1 VVFIILISEQ
11 VTRPCDSVMKKPRIL
26 FITHAYYNRGGVE
39 EHIKT
44 LAQVLSDFEIGI
56 LSPVLTG
63 FGVQHYQLIY
73 KNIPLLMFQGPE
85 LSWPMP
91 PFQEKNA
98 DRALKESIRQFKPD
112 IIHVHHL
119 GNWPTSMI
127 EQVIETGLPVVK
139 SLHDYYCLTP
149 HFTME
154 FTDEMSNENI
164 SAKTLRD
171 TLVSKEYST
180 KIFGK
185 DFSIYLSQRR
195 QYYQEQLGKLSA
207 CIVPSKYAKVE
218 YDKVLSLD
226 LQVIG
231 HGISHFE
238 VPPKI
243 KEKNNKIRFGYIG
256 SLIRQKGIE
265 TLIDAFNNARE
276 KNNTIELYLYGGGQ
290 INPLALPNGITW
302 FGNYRRND
310 LPHILSEFDVGIIP
324 SIFKETFCYTLSE
337 LFLAKKAVIAS
348 SIGALSERVI
358 HDKNGLLVRPGDSKS
373 LEEAILLMANEYQS
387 KSWDIEMPKCEEE
400 MALEYTSLYNSLLPH
415 GLSI

>member
-1 VVFIILISEQ
+1 
-11 VTRPCDSVMKKPRIL
+11 MKKPRIL

-44 LAQVLSDFEIGI
+44 LAQVLSNFEIGI
-56 LSPVLTG
+56 LTPVLTG

-91 PFQEKNA
+91 PFQQREA
-98 DRALKESIRQFKPD
+98 DKALKESIRQFKPD
-112 IIHVHHL
+112 IIHIHHL

-139 SLHDYYCLTP
+139 SFHDYYCLTP

-154 FTDEMSNENI
+154 FTDEILDEN
-164 SAKTLRD
+164 SSTKTLSD
-171 TLVSKEYST
+171 ALVSKEYSV

-185 DFSIYLSQRR
+185 DFSIYLLQRR
-195 QYYQEQLGKLSA
+195 EYLQKQLSKLSA
-207 CIVPSKYAKVE
+207 CIAPSQYAKAE
-218 YDKVLSLD
+218 HEKVLSLD
-226 LQVIG
+226 LQIIS
-231 HGISHFE
+231 HGITHFE
-238 VPPKI
+238 IPPKI
-243 KEKNNKIRFGYIG
+243 KGKESILRFGYIG
-256 SLIRQKGIE
+256 SLIRQKGIQ
-265 TLIDAFNNARE
+265 TLIDAFKNARE
-276 KNNTIELYLYGGGQ
+276 KSDSIELHLYGGGQ
-290 INPLALPNGITW
+290 INTSALPSGIKW

-310 LPHILSEFDVGIIP
+310 LPHILSEFDIGIIP

-358 HDKNGLLVRPGDSKS
+358 PEKNGLLVKPGDSRS
-373 LEEAILLMANEYQS
+373 LEEAILLMADEYHS
-387 KSWDIEMPKCEEE
+387 KSWDIEIPKSEED
-400 MALEYTSLYNSLLPH
+400 MALEYTSLYNSLLNNSLLPQ
-415 GLSI
+415 GQSI